1 MPWGDCD
8 GKGPSKLS
16 YSWGGHRAAYSGA
29 MIGAPAVW
37 GVWGHW
43 LPRLSMGHPE
53 EELMAL
59 SAVTHLDTEAEAQ
72 ADQ

>member
-1 MPWGDCD
+1 M
-8 GKGPSKLS
+8 
-16 YSWGGHRAAYSGA
+16 
-29 MIGAPAVW
+29 W

-59 SAVTHLDTEAEAQ
+59 NAVTHLDTEAEAQ